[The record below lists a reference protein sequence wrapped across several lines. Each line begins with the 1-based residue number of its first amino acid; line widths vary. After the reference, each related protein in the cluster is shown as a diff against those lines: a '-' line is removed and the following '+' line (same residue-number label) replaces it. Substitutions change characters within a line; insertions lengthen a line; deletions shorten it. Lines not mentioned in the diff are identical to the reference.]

1 MTEPPRHPETGDDDS
16 GSRYD
21 RESRTGIPRWV
32 MVVGIIVII
41 VVLLVVV
48 LMLTGVFSDGHRPG
62 PPPGGH

>member
-1 MTEPPRHPETGDDDS
+1 MTEPPRHPETGDDDA
-16 GSRYD
+16 GVRPD
-21 RESRTGIPRWV
+21 RESTGIPHWV
-32 MVVGIIVII
+32 KVVGIIVAI

>member
-21 RESRTGIPRWV
+21 RESSTGIPHWV
-32 MVVGIIVII
+32 MVVGIIVA
-41 VVLLVVV
+41 VLALLVVM
-48 LMLTGVFSDGHRPG
+48 MLTGVFGGHRPG